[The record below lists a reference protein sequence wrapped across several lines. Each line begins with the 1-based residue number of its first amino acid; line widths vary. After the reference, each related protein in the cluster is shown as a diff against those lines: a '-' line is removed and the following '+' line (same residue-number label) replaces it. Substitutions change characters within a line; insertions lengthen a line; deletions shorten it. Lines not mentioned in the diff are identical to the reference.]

1 MWRVI
6 ATTFLFLTIL
16 FALTAQPANAQ
27 GNCGLLGY
35 IFGCSDGTYFLE
47 REATRR
53 EEARLRAEAEKAGL
67 SLEEYRAKLQYEA
80 EMQRTQADLQKAI
93 LNTQAIQ
100 TLSNNQVLVTSMN
113 RDIAAAR
120 AVESGNSLLAISI
133 VASGA
138 LLSLALVV
146 IAVLFVRR
154 APQPTQPTRVL
165 STRRDEFIAMLE
177 SRGIRYLELPDGVL
191 VEHGGKT
198 RLIPDNIIEREMR

>member
-6 ATTFLFLTIL
+6 ATAFLFLTIL
-16 FALTAQPANAQ
+16 FALTTQPANAQ

-67 SLEEYRAKLQYEA
+67 SLEEYKAKLQYEA

-154 APQPTQPTRVL
+154 APQPTQPPRVL